1 MAHTL
6 DTTGIRLSRVCT
18 VLSTVFAARAGGA
31 CLAQPS
37 HGVLGMIRSVLEPAT
52 VLPMELAAPRAID
65 TSMKPRV
72 LVVDDDPAVGE
83 MLSRLLAREGY
94 EVAVVADGPAA
105 FEAMSHQPPDAIL
118 LDVVLPGMSGFEICR
133 RLKQEP
139 RTLLTPV
146 VLVTG
151 LGEREQR
158 IEGLEAGA
166 DDFLTK
172 PVDTQELVAR
182 VRSLVRMKRYTDDL
196 DSAASILMSLAVQ
209 IEERDGNTQGH
220 CHRMANY
227 ATALGRRLGLGA
239 TDLQALHRGGFLHDI
254 GMLTL
259 PDSVLN
265 KTGSL
270 GPDEYE
276 LMKSHTIVGESLC
289 GALRSLAAVRPII
302 RWHHERLD
310 GSGYPD
316 RLQGETVP
324 LLAQIIGIVDVY
336 DAITTQRPYQRAK
349 SIEDAVDVLRAQAI
363 RGWRRRDLVEEFIA
377 IVQSGKFETFNGRS
391 N

>member
-1 MAHTL
+1 MISPVIETATEP
-6 DTTGIRLSRVCT
+6 
-18 VLSTVFAARAGGA
+18 STELTAREA
-31 CLAQPS
+31 S
-37 HGVLGMIRSVLEPAT
+37 EK
-52 VLPMELAAPRAID
+52 
-65 TSMKPRV
+65 SMKPRV
-72 LVVDDDPAVGE
+72 LVVDDEHAVGE
-83 MLSRLLAREGY
+83 MLSQLLGREGY
-94 EVAVVADGPAA
+94 EVTVAADGFTA
-105 FEAMSHQPPDAIL
+105 FEVMSHEPPDVIL
-118 LDVVLPGMSGFEICR
+118 LDIVLPGLNGVEICR
-133 RLKQEP
+133 RLKQDP

-151 LGEREQR
+151 LGAREQR
-158 IEGLEAGA
+158 ITGLEAGA

-172 PVDTQELVAR
+172 PVDTQELLAR

-227 ATALGRRLGLGA
+227 ATALGRRLGLGTA
-239 TDLQALHRGGFLHDI
+239 DLQALHRGGFLHDI

-259 PDSVLN
+259 PESVLS

-270 GPDEYE
+270 EPDEYE

-289 GALRSLAAVRPII
+289 GALRSLGSVRPII

-316 RLQGETVP
+316 RLRGNAIP
-324 LLAQIIGIVDVY
+324 LLAQVIGIVDVY
-336 DAITTQRPYQRAK
+336 DAVTTQRPYQRAK
-349 SIEDAVDVLRAQAI
+349 PIDDAVDVLRGQVI

-377 IVQSGKFETFNGRS
+377 IVHSGKFETFS
-391 N
+391 ADVS